1 MFNNNPKHFIRLIWC
16 DLILCVVLLRAASV
30 YWSLQHSISVAS
42 EVFVVWLIVLLY
54 ANLSNEKI
62 KEREEVFF
70 FVYFPWLWY
79 TERRRRNEKRLYIVC
94 SAHTQSRIKRNK
106 KNNIGATRLSLR
118 WQQIHTTSARLHTHT
133 TLTKTPKCLHTA
145 HTGNVSSSQN
155 IEERSKQKIYHREI
169 GLYVRCVL

>member
-1 MFNNNPKHFIRLIWC
+1 MWFDIVCCFVAC
-16 DLILCVVLLRAASV
+16 CVRVL
-30 YWSLQHSISVAS
+30 VAS
-42 EVFVVWLIVLLY
+42 TFNFCCFRSIRCLTYCFALCKPFEWE
-54 ANLSNEKI
+54 NKR
-62 KEREEVFF
+62 KRGGFF